1 MGCTTNSWMNCLVAV
16 TMLVQS
22 YWVCGTGKEKQR
34 EKIVDNVKRQAKRKK
49 VDDDDDGIDE
59 ALRESI
65 IEMGKCLFSYQILM
79 TE

>member
-1 MGCTTNSWMNCLVAV
+1 VHYQQLDELFGCRDNVSPEL
-16 TMLVQS
+16 L
-22 YWVCGTGKEKQR
+22 VCGTGKEKQR
-34 EKIVDNVKRQAKRKK
+34 EEIVDNVKRQAKRKK